1 MSVPGTVNVPAPARP
16 AAIDFRVLRAA
27 PFATV
32 CVVLAAAGHT
42 LASGAGVPIR
52 TVLLAWVLTCGVAAF
67 GAGRE
72 RSLSAI
78 TGGLALGQL
87 GLHLL
92 FHFGQMTAQ
101 ARAVRDPGGKGRMPA
116 MPEMPDMAGMGTA
129 DSTPSRAVATHLAEP
144 AGLGAHAS
152 ATAAPHVAVW
162 CHAFLLGL
170 SPAMFAGHLAATLL
184 AGWWLRRGEAAV
196 WTLVRTTA
204 EAASATA
211 HAYAARL
218 REVVTRLDAVL
229 SGDIGRG
236 WRPLL
241 AWFTRTSGRW
251 RLPSPVLLRH
261 CVIRRGP
268 PAAATA

>member
-1 MSVPGTVNVPAPARP
+1 M
-16 AAIDFRVLRAA
+16 

-32 CVVLAAAGHT
+32 CVVLAAAGHA
-42 LASGAGVPIR
+42 LASGAGVPIGM
-52 TVLLAWVLTCGVAAF
+52 VLLAWVLTCGVAVL
-67 GAGRE
+67 GARRE

-92 FHFGQMTAQ
+92 FHFGQMPVR
-101 ARAVRDPGGKGRMPA
+101 ARAMRDPGGRDRMPA
-116 MPEMPDMAGMGTA
+116 MPGMPGMAGMGTA
-129 DSTPSRAVATHLAEP
+129 GSAHSRAVAAHLAGP
-144 AGLGAHAS
+144 AGLGSHTS

-218 REVVTRLDAVL
+218 RETVARFDAVL
-229 SGDIGRG
+229 SGDLGRG
-236 WRPLL
+236 RRPQV
-241 AWFTRTSGRW
+241 AWFMRTSGRW

-261 CVIRRGP
+261 CVSRRGP

>member
-1 MSVPGTVNVPAPARP
+1 MSVPGTVNVPAPARL
-16 AAIDFRVLRAA
+16 AAIDFRVLRAV

-32 CVVLAAAGHT
+32 CVVLAAAGHA
-42 LASGAGVPIR
+42 LAAGAGIPIG
-52 TVLLAWVLTCGVAAF
+52 TVFLAWVLTCGVAVL
-67 GAGRE
+67 GARRE

-92 FHFGQMTAQ
+92 FHFGRMPAP
-101 ARAVRDPGGKGRMPA
+101 ARAMHDPGGRDRMDA
-116 MPEMPDMAGMGTA
+116 MPGMPGMARTGTA
-129 DSTPSRAVATHLAEP
+129 DDAHSRAVATHLAGP
-144 AGLGAHAS
+144 AGLGAHTS

-170 SPAMFAGHLAATLL
+170 SPAMFAGHLAATVL

-196 WTLVRTTA
+196 WTLVHTTA

-211 HAYAARL
+211 HACAARL
-218 REVVTRLDAVL
+218 REAVARLDAVL

-236 WRPLL
+236 RRPLL